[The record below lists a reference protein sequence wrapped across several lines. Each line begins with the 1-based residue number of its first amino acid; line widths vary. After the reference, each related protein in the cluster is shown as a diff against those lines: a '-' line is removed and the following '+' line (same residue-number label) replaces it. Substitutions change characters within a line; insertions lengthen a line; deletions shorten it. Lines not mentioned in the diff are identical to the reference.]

1 MAPRKS
7 SNPGPSA
14 RYYAQNPKARKK
26 KAATDKK
33 VNARPSQ
40 RAKRAELAAWR
51 RKNGLMGQGGPDG
64 SHTRS
69 GKIVR
74 ESPKTNRAR
83 KGKK

>member
-40 RAKRAELAAWR
+40 KAS
-51 RKNGLMGQGGPDG
+51 GLSWLLGDVKM
-64 SHTRS
+64 
-69 GKIVR
+69 V
-74 ESPKTNRAR
+74 
-83 KGKK
+83 

>member
-7 SNPGPSA
+7 NNPGPSA

-51 RKNGLMGQGGPDG
+51 RKNGLMGRGGPDG
-64 SHTRS
+64 SH
-69 GKIVR
+69 GKDGSIKR
-74 ESPKTNRAR
+74 ESPKKNRGR
-83 KGKK
+83 KGLR